1 MSFKVLFVSSI
12 FESDSTANYTMP
24 FIDRQM
30 ESLKQAGLDV
40 IPFSLQTNKSRLNY
54 VRMAPL
60 IKKIII
66 NEKIS
71 IVHAH
76 FIYSAVPCIIYKK
89 VPVVLSLMGD
99 DVLGVVGKKFKDII
113 KTLINRLL
121 VLTLLR
127 RCDAVIVKSN
137 EMKKLVS
144 HPNIHVIPN
153 GIDFNIFAPM
163 DMGLAKRNLH
173 LCTDRSIILFA
184 GDPENPRKNYDLA
197 LQVYKKVLNKY
208 PNVDLIPL
216 KNISHS
222 KVPFYLNAA
231 SCLLLTSFKEGSPNI
246 LKEAL
251 ACNIP
256 VVSVDV
262 GDAAERLHDLEVCAV
277 CDFDAYALAKP
288 ICRILENPGRP
299 ELRDKIRYLDNS
311 LIADKINKLYQT
323 LL

>member
-1 MSFKVLFVSSI
+1 MSFKVLFVSAF
-12 FESDSTANYTMP
+12 FESDNTANYTMP

-40 IPFSLQTNKSRLNY
+40 IPFSLKTYKSRLNY

-60 IKKIII
+60 IKKKIIDE
-66 NEKIS
+66 NIS

-76 FIYSAVPCIIYKK
+76 YIYSAVPCIINKK
-89 VPVVLSLMGD
+89 VPIVLSLMGN
-99 DVLGVVGKKFKDII
+99 DVLGEVGNKFKDII
-113 KTLINRLL
+113 KTLSSRLL
-121 VLTLLR
+121 CLTLLP

-153 GIDFNIFAPM
+153 GIDFNIFTPI
-163 DMGLAKRNLH
+163 DMGLAKSILH

-184 GDPENPRKNYDLA
+184 GDPKNPRKNYDLA
-197 LQVYKKVLNKY
+197 KQVYKNVLSKY
-208 PNVDLIPL
+208 PNVELIPL

-222 KVPFYLNAA
+222 KVPLYLNAA
-231 SCLLLTSFKEGSPNI
+231 SCLLLTSLKEGSPNI

-251 ACNIP
+251 ACNLP
-256 VVSVDV
+256 AVSVDV
-262 GDAAERLHDLEVCAV
+262 GDAAERLHGLDMCAV
-277 CDFDAYALAKP
+277 CDFDARALAKH
-288 ICRILENPGRP
+288 ICRILENPCRP
-299 ELRDKIRYLDNS
+299 ELRNKIRYLDS
-311 LIADKINKLYQT
+311 RLIADKISRIYRT

>member
-12 FESDSTANYTMP
+12 FESDCTANYTMP

-30 ESLKQAGLDV
+30 ESLKKAGLDV

-54 VRMAPL
+54 VRMVSL
-60 IKKIII
+60 INKIII
-66 NEKIS
+66 KKNIS

-76 FIYSAVPCIIYKK
+76 FIYSALPCIINKK
-89 VPVVLSLMGD
+89 VPLVLSLMGT
-99 DVLGVVGKKFKDII
+99 DVLGKVDKKFIVKI
-113 KTLINRLL
+113 KNLFSRFLI
-121 VLTLLR
+121 LTLLP

-137 EMKKLVS
+137 EMKKFVS

-153 GIDFNIFAPM
+153 GIDFDTFAPM
-163 DMGLAKRNLH
+163 NMRAAKKTLH
-173 LCTDRSIILFA
+173 RCSDRSIILFA
-184 GDPENPRKNYDLA
+184 GNPENLRKNYALA
-197 LQVYKKVLNKY
+197 LHVYKIVLKKY

-216 KNISHS
+216 KNIPHS

-231 SCLLLTSFKEGSPNI
+231 SCLLLTSFNEGSPNI

-251 ACNIP
+251 ACNVP

-262 GDAAERLHDLEVCAV
+262 GDAAERLQGLEMCAV
-277 CDFDAYALAKP
+277 CDFDAYALANP

>member
-1 MSFKVLFVSSI
+1 MSFKVLFVSAF
-12 FESDSTANYTMP
+12 FESDNTVNYTMP

-30 ESLKQAGLDV
+30 ESLKQAGIDV
-40 IPFSLQTNKSRLNY
+40 IPFSLKTYKSRLNY
-54 VRMAPL
+54 VSLAPL
-60 IKKIII
+60 IKNIII
-66 NEKIS
+66 NENIS

-76 FIYSAVPCIIYKK
+76 YIYSVVPCIINKK
-89 VPVVLSLMGD
+89 VPIVLSLMGT
-99 DVLGVVGKKFKDII
+99 DVFGKVGKKFKNKI

-121 VLTLLR
+121 ISTLLP

-137 EMKKLVS
+137 EMKKIIS

-153 GIDFNIFAPM
+153 GIDFKTFRPM
-163 DMGLAKRNLH
+163 DMSLAKKFLD
-173 LCTDRSIILFA
+173 LCTDRSVILFA
-184 GDPENPRKNYDLA
+184 GNPENPGKNYDLA

-251 ACNIP
+251 ACNVP

-262 GDAAERLHDLEVCAV
+262 GDVAERLHGLDMCAI
-277 CDFDAYALAKP
+277 CDFDADALTKH
-288 ICRILENPGRP
+288 IYRILENPGRP
-299 ELRDKIRYLDNS
+299 ELRDKIRYLDNR
-311 LIADKINKLYQT
+311 LIANKINKLYRT